1 MQYKNN
7 TSLSEMLNKTEVD
20 ADEDDDN
27 INDNDDDSTSDLK
40 YLVSIFPDFQ
50 TKRTWP
56 TGNI

>member
-50 TKRTWP
+50 TKRT
-56 TGNI
+56 